1 MPRNAACHRCSLHEG
16 VNTVCVWGRGNKQ
29 ADIMLIGEAPG
40 EEEDI
45 TGKPFQGSSGKQLDK
60 CLEKAN
66 LSRAEVYVANAIKC
80 RPPGNRDP
88 TQAEISACFPYLAE
102 EIMAV
107 KPKVI
112 VCVGRWAL
120 KALTG
125 EESLSRARGRLLTP
139 LPKIR
144 VGDAKIIATFH
155 PAFFLY
161 SHRQSILDSIVED
174 LKAAQNVANPTT
186 SGGSTILLPEGYKTR
201 ELVTALKT
209 LELAKSLACDLEWLA
224 IPNKERISWPWTP
237 GCEQLSI
244 AFSGRVDGEL
254 RTVALAWPSRDDAL
268 EELKRFAE
276 SKRLQF
282 HNAMADVIWLL
293 SHSIKPR
300 VSGDSMLLSYLL
312 DEQRRAGLKGLAPLV
327 AGTEAGWEQKPWH
340 RRPVTREGWLELL
353 QYNADDTA
361 NTLRLEEGL
370 VTQLKTLDKERAN
383 NIWRMYKKL
392 LLRCIVPFAEM
403 ALVGVPIDE
412 DKLEREI
419 ETHTKAR
426 RAAIASLSEAA
437 RIRPDAA
444 ERLAGSPQQVTKYA
458 QEAYGLQVDSSRE
471 DALSDYVKQY
481 PPLGYIQT
489 FKHERKML
497 GTYLEPWSRLIKN
510 QRESRLHSVY
520 LLGATRTGRLSAEI
534 EEGGSLLLTPRD
546 GWARDLVSADPGWEI
561 HAADYSQLELRIAA
575 WLAPDKTM
583 RRLYR
588 EGADLHTATA
598 AFIKG
603 FSERHWTV
611 AEFWKDRQRYM
622 QAVTKGERQDS
633 KGINFGK
640 LYGMQDEKFIAYSKN
655 TFGVIF
661 TLEEAALFDTGF
673 FELYS
678 DVRAWHE
685 RCKQEFYHGV
695 PTLTPFGR
703 YRFDVGGVTE
713 QINTPIQ
720 ATGSDLAIF
729 SLAVIAN
736 RLEREVGRRN
746 FEMIGFVHD
755 CVLVHAKRSVRDE
768 VRRIIQTSMEQPP
781 IHLLGIDSIPVPLV
795 AEVATGKTWASAK
808 VLTASS

>member
-1 MPRNAACHRCSLHEG
+1 MPRNPACQRCSLYDG
-16 VNTVCVWGRGNKQ
+16 VKTVCLWGRGNKH
-29 ADIMLIGEAPG
+29 AEIMLVGEAPG
-40 EEEDI
+40 EVEDE
-45 TGKPFQGSSGKQLDK
+45 TGKPFQGASGKQLDK
-60 CLEKAN
+60 CLELAGV
-66 LSRAEVYVANAIKC
+66 SRAEIYVANAIKC
-80 RPPGNRDP
+80 RPPENRDP
-88 TQAEISACFPYLAE
+88 TQAEIGACFTYLAE
-102 EIMAV
+102 EIATV

-112 VCVGRWAL
+112 ICVGRWAL

-125 EESLSRARGRLLTP
+125 EESIARARGRILSP

-144 VGDAKIIATFH
+144 VGNAKIIATFH
-155 PAFFLY
+155 PAYFLY
-161 SHRQSILDSIVED
+161 SHKQSILDSIVED
-174 LKAAQNVANPTT
+174 IKAAQNVANPTK
-186 SGGSTILLPEGYKTR
+186 SGGSTILLPEGYKTH
-201 ELVTALKT
+201 ELVAALKT
-209 LELAKSLACDLEWLA
+209 LEPAKSLACDLEWLA

-244 AFSGRVDGEL
+244 AFSGRVNGEL
-254 RTVALAWPSRDDAL
+254 RSVALAWPSRQQSLD
-268 EELKRFAE
+268 ELKRFTE
-276 SKRLQF
+276 SKRLNF

-293 SHSIKPR
+293 SQGITPK
-300 VSGDSMLLSYLL
+300 VNGDSMLLSYLL

-327 AGTEAGWEQKPWH
+327 AGVEAGWEQKPWH

-353 QYNADDTA
+353 AYNSSDTA
-361 NTLRLEEGL
+361 NTLRLDEGL
-370 VTQLKTLDKERAN
+370 IEQLKTLDRERAS

-392 LLRCIVPFAEM
+392 LLRCIVPFAQM

-412 DKLEREI
+412 EKLALEI
-419 ETHTKAR
+419 EKHTAER
-426 RAAIASLSEAA
+426 QSAIQALAKAA
-437 RIRPDAA
+437 RIRSDSA
-444 ERLAGSPQQVTKYA
+444 ERLAGSPQQVTRYA

-471 DALSDYVKQY
+471 DALADYVKQY

-510 QRESRLHSVY
+510 QRENRLHSVY

-546 GWARDLVSADPGWEI
+546 GWARDLISADPGWEI
-561 HAADYSQLELRIAA
+561 HAADYSQLELRIIA

-583 RRLYR
+583 RRLYK

-622 QAVTKGERQDS
+622 QAVTKDERQGA

-640 LYGMQDEKFIAYSKN
+640 SYGMQDEKFIMYSKN
-655 TFGVIF
+655 TFGVLF
-661 TLEEAALFDTGF
+661 TSEEASLFDTGF

-678 DVRAWHE
+678 DLRAWHE
-685 RCKQEFYHGV
+685 RCKEEFYHGV

-703 YRFDVGGVTE
+703 YRFDVSGVTE

-729 SLAVIAN
+729 SLAVIAD
-736 RLEREVGRRN
+736 RLRREVGTRN

-755 CVLVHAKRSVRDE
+755 CVLVHAKRSVRQQ
-768 VRRIIQTSMEQPP
+768 VREIIQTTMEHPP
-781 IHLLGIDSIPVPLV
+781 LELLGDVKIPVPLV

-808 VLTASS
+808 VLAAN